1 MWTEKREAELQRTLQ
16 KWYAIVCNWP
26 DSWSC
31 KSELLARD
39 TASDG
44 LEMLGDYL
52 TGRAP
57 STLADVC
64 KQPYFHAEHVE
75 SARLFL
81 ADV

>member
-1 MWTEKREAELQRTLQ
+1 MPSFATG
-16 KWYAIVCNWP
+16 WP

-31 KSELLARD
+31 KSELLACD

-44 LEMLGDYL
+44 LDMLGDYL